1 MKDREDGV
9 DEEFAAIQTV
19 FRALEPLDA
28 DSRQRVFEYIAARLA
43 IVAASVAAS
52 TPLSGDERSES
63 PGELGKASAQ
73 RKFATLADLVD
84 AADPKTNID
93 RVLVAAYWVQV
104 CEGAESFNSYSVNHA
119 LKDLGHGVSNV
130 TGAFDALKGQKPA
143 LVLQLRKA
151 GTSKQARKTY
161 KVTNAGVEAVK
172 GMLHG

>member
-1 MKDREDGV
+1 MEEREDGV
-9 DEEFAAIQTV
+9 DEEFTAMQTV

-28 DSRQRVFEYIAARLA
+28 DSRQRVVKYITARLA
-43 IVAASVAAS
+43 ITAGGAGAS
-52 TPLSGDERSES
+52 TMVSGDERSEGPS
-63 PGELGKASAQ
+63 EGAKASTQ
-73 RKFATLADLVD
+73 GKFATLAELFD

-104 CEGAESFNSYSVNHA
+104 HEGAESFNSYSVNHA
-119 LKDLGHGVSNV
+119 LKDLGHGVTNV

-151 GTSKQARKTY
+151 GTSRQARKTY

-172 GMLHG
+172 GMLDG